1 MPNFTT
7 ADRLN
12 QIMSE
17 RNLKQ
22 VDIIRMAQ
30 PYCISFKVKLGRN
43 DLSQYLSGKVE
54 PRQNKLYILA
64 KALNVNEA
72 WLMGY
77 DVPRERKEDGEPADN
92 LPAPEITDDFIEF
105 PVIGEV
111 AAGFEHIAIEDWSGD
126 KIKVPREYLSGHNRE
141 DFFVL
146 KVKGDSMYPQYQDGD
161 KVLVLRQSTMNYSGQ
176 IGVVIYDGDKGT
188 LKKIE
193 YAQGEDWM
201 KLVPVNP
208 NHPTIKIENED
219 LERCRVLG
227 IPRLLVREIVD

>member
-1 MPNFTT
+1 MKVSE
-7 ADRLN
+7 
-12 QIMSE
+12 QIKSLRIE
-17 RNLKQ
+17 KGISQEELGKIVGVQRAAVQKWESGATQNLKRTVIQ
-22 VDIIRMAQ
+22 
-30 PYCISFKVKLGRN
+30 KLAE
-43 DLSQYLSGKVE
+43 YF
-54 PRQNKLYILA
+54 
-64 KALNVNEA
+64 NVN
-72 WLMGY
+72 
-77 DVPRERKEDGEPADN
+77 PAVFVDDDFYE
-92 LPAPEITDDFIEF
+92 LISPETTDDCIEY

-176 IGVVIYDGDKGT
+176 IGVVIYDGDKET
-188 LKKIE
+188 LKKVE

-201 KLVPVNP
+201 KLVPINP
-208 NHPTIKIENED
+208 NHPTIRIENED

-227 IPRLLVREIVD
+227 IPRLLVREIID

>member
-1 MPNFTT
+1 MKVSE
-7 ADRLN
+7 
-12 QIMSE
+12 QIKSLRTE
-17 RNLKQ
+17 KGISQEELGKIVGVQRAAVQKWESGATQNLKRTVIQ
-22 VDIIRMAQ
+22 KLAEYFNVSPAVFVDDDF
-30 PYCISFKVKLGRN
+30 YGLT
-43 DLSQYLSGKVE
+43 
-54 PRQNKLYILA
+54 
-64 KALNVNEA
+64 
-72 WLMGY
+72 
-77 DVPRERKEDGEPADN
+77 
-92 LPAPEITDDFIEF
+92 APEITDDFIEF

-126 KIKVPREYLSGHNRE
+126 KIKVPKEYLSGHNRE

-146 KVKGDSMYPQYQDGD
+146 KVKGDSMYPQYQNGD

-201 KLVPVNP
+201 KLVPINP

-227 IPRLLVREIVD
+227 IPKLLVREIAD